1 MSTAAEVWRR
11 IVHTGHELF
20 VALDQ
25 LANVVIFAGNLGTW
39 ADETL
44 SARAW
49 RQGKPGESWQWVAFR
64 VVIDALF
71 SWQDVYLR
79 LRDGE
84 WPAHRHCR
92 RAYETERARLGIHP
106 QYRQERE

>member
-1 MSTAAEVWRR
+1 MNIALEILRRVAHAA
-11 IVHTGHELF
+11 HELF
-20 VALDQ
+20 IALDQ
-25 LANVVIFAGNLGTW
+25 LANTLMFFGNLGTW

-49 RQGKPGESWQWVAFR
+49 RQGNPGESWQWVAFR

>member
-1 MSTAAEVWRR
+1 MMLREILRRVAHTA
-11 IVHTGHELF
+11 HELF
-20 VALDQ
+20 IAIDQ
-25 LANVVIFAGNLGTW
+25 LANVLIFAFNMGTY

-64 VVIDALF
+64 VLIDALF
-71 SWQDVYLR
+71 VWQDAYLR

-92 RAYETERARLGIHP
+92 RAHEAERARLGIHP

>member
-1 MSTAAEVWRR
+1 MMLREILRRVAHTA
-11 IVHTGHELF
+11 HELF
-20 VALDQ
+20 IAIDQ
-25 LANVVIFAGNLGTW
+25 LANTLLFFGNLGTW

-64 VVIDALF
+64 VLIDALF
-71 SWQDVYLR
+71 SWQDVCLR